1 MIEQF
6 GSYVAA
12 MQRFGARAHACGL
25 QSGNGGNLSVRVAGT
40 ETMLIKAKGGSMAD
54 LADSNVVQ
62 IDFDGKVLAGS
73 SSPSREFRSH
83 ALFYRRRP
91 DVGAV
96 FHSHSPWAI
105 ACAARFDAI
114 PPVSMHMEMKL
125 GAIPVLVSEGHADG
139 KMVEELDAF
148 LAVNRGINAFIQRR
162 HGIFSLSS
170 DIGEAEM
177 QAELVEECAKIA
189 MIESMSG
196 LHS

>member
-1 MIEQF
+1 MIGQF
-6 GSYVAA
+6 GTYVES
-12 MQRFGARAHACGL
+12 MQRFGARAHSSGL

-40 ETMLIKAKGGSMAD
+40 DTMLIKAKGGSLAD
-54 LADSNVVQ
+54 LGENDIVQ
-62 IDFDGKVLAGS
+62 IDFDGKVLAGAS
-73 SSPSREFRSH
+73 PPSREFRTH

-105 ACAARFDAI
+105 ACAARFATI
-114 PPVSMHMEMKL
+114 PSVSLHMEMKL
-125 GAIPVLVSEGHADG
+125 GAIPVLASEGHADG

-148 LAVNRGINAFIQRR
+148 LVANVGVKAFIQRR

-170 DIGEAEM
+170 DIEEAEM

-189 MIESMSG
+189 VIESMSG
-196 LHS
+196 IHL